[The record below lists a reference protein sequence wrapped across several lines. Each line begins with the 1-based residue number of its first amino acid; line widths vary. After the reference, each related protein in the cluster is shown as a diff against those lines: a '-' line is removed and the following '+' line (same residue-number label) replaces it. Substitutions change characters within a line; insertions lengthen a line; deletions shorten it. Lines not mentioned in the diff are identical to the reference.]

1 MNQTNES
8 LSFCC
13 FAKEYH
19 LFERLIFRN
28 VLEKARFAWINSI
41 KSADNILLLGE
52 GDGRFMEQLIARNR
66 SSRITVFD
74 SSPRMLS
81 EAKSKVPIEFEGE
94 IDFVEGDARELSYPK
109 NSFDAIVTHF
119 FLDCFTK
126 NCLSLLIPRLSRAL
140 IPGGKWLL
148 SDFVEPSYC
157 SSAKQFR
164 HFWGLRALYMF
175 FGLVCG
181 VEARK
186 VISPLA
192 FLRLSDLREI
202 SRISYLNGLLES
214 SAFIKST

>member
-1 MNQTNES
+1 MNQPSKS

-13 FAKEYH
+13 VAKEYH

-41 KSADNILLLGE
+41 KSANNILLLGE
-52 GDGRFMEQLIARNR
+52 GDGRFMEQIIIKNR
-66 SSRITVFD
+66 SSRITVLD

-81 EAKSKVPIEFEGE
+81 EAKSRVPKEFQGE
-94 IDFVEGDARELSYPK
+94 IDFFEGDVREVSYRK

-119 FLDCFTK
+119 FLDCFAK
-126 NCLSLLIPRLSRAL
+126 NCLSLLIPRLSMAL
-140 IPGGKWLL
+140 SPGGKWLL
-148 SDFVEPSYC
+148 SDFVEPSYYRT
-157 SSAKQFR
+157 AKQFR
-164 HFWGLRALYMF
+164 HFWCLRALYLF

-192 FLRLSDLREI
+192 LLRLSDLREL
-202 SRISYLNGLLES
+202 SRTTYLNGLIVS
-214 SAFIKST
+214 SAFVKST